1 MIKARDKKDKLLII
15 SLIIPITI
23 LSKFIQM
30 TILPGKYF
38 WDSTRLLSMVTESN
52 TMEAWGGSYEV
63 TADFFRAIN
72 IFNFNTLNGWAIFL
86 STIFTFVI
94 IFMIAR
100 ANQPDLIQ
108 SIYIIAAVALLNIY
122 IFNISKDIIQF
133 AIFFLMYLVI
143 VSKLLNYNLKV
154 FLCFIIFVWE
164 STFFRSYY
172 IIMAALFVILYF
184 IFIRI
189 KRENIKVNKKV
200 VFKVIILM
208 FFSVF
213 AFLFI
218 SQFVSRDD
226 YEAVINVRSYNINE
240 IAVSQIEN
248 IIESNGTLGI
258 FMVNYV
264 INAIRMMI
272 PVELLLKAV
281 SYAPFVLFQVFVL
294 FYLIKTIKGLNSNTR
309 NEVLITLAVFCAYLL
324 GSFIFE
330 PDFGSFVRHESAT
343 FPIFHLIALQKNNR
357 YAIKIKKSIK
367 GDDWINAREK

>member
-1 MIKARDKKDKLLII
+1 MIKARDKKNKLLII
-15 SLIIPITI
+15 ALIIPITI
-23 LSKFIQM
+23 LAKFIQM

-38 WDSTRLLSMVTESN
+38 WDSARLLSMVTGSN
-52 TMEAWGGSYEV
+52 TMDAWGGSYEV
-63 TADFFRAIN
+63 TADFFRSIN
-72 IFNFNTLNGWAIFL
+72 IFNFNTLNEWAIFL
-86 STIFTFVI
+86 ASIFTLVI

-100 ANQPDLIQ
+100 ANEPDLLQ
-108 SIYIIAAVALLNIY
+108 SIYILAAVGLLNIY

-133 AIFFLMYLVI
+133 AIFFLMYVVI
-143 VSKLLNYNLKV
+143 ISKLLNPTLKV
-154 FLCFIIFVWE
+154 ILCFIIFIWE

-189 KRENIKVNKKV
+189 KRKNIKVNKKV

-218 SQFVSRDD
+218 SQFVSPAD
-226 YEAVINVRSYNINE
+226 YEAVINVRASNINE

-281 SYAPFVLFQVFVL
+281 SYVPFVLFQVFVL

-309 NEVLITLAVFCAYLL
+309 NEVVITLAAFCAYLL

-330 PDFGSFVRHESAT
+330 PDFGSFVRHEAAT

-357 YAIKIKKSIK
+357 YPIKIK
-367 GDDWINAREK
+367 R